1 MAVTRKKARSRKRIR
16 RTDLL
21 DLIEKLKGSL
31 RDPNG
36 RCGVDV
42 LLEERKR
49 ELENEERDLRQWGEA
64 ERRSGRPQT

>member
-1 MAVTRKKARSRKRIR
+1 MGFEFN
-16 RTDLL
+16 

-36 RCGVDV
+36 RSGVDV

-49 ELENEERDLRQWGEA
+49 ELEHEDEKLRRWGEA
-64 ERRSGRPQT
+64 ERRSGRPQA